1 MRSLTRAH
9 SRKRPALVE
18 TKISSV
24 VAYKSF
30 DCSIFLFL
38 LFSVST
44 ADTIQVQYIQQGSL
58 KIDTNNARWTHRTSS
73 NGFMAFSYYGEVVKH
88 SLDADADADYNVSE
102 FKFKTPILI
111 NGSAVVEVSGENSLL
126 IFSSEGIFIGVDIQV
141 GKAKSGLKKSVGGYC
156 VSDQRAYGKEL
167 NVTAS

>member
-1 MRSLTRAH
+1 M
-9 SRKRPALVE
+9 
-18 TKISSV
+18 

-30 DCSIFLFL
+30 DCSISLFL

-44 ADTIQVQYIQQGSL
+44 ADTIQVQYIQQETL

-73 NGFMAFSYYGEVVKH
+73 NGFMAFSYYGEIVQH
-88 SLDADADADYNVSE
+88 SLDAKAHYNVSE

-156 VSDQRAYGKEL
+156 VSDQRAYGKER

>member
-1 MRSLTRAH
+1 
-9 SRKRPALVE
+9 
-18 TKISSV
+18 
-24 VAYKSF
+24 
-30 DCSIFLFL
+30 
-38 LFSVST
+38 
-44 ADTIQVQYIQQGSL
+44 
-58 KIDTNNARWTHRTSS
+58 
-73 NGFMAFSYYGEVVKH
+73 MAFSYCGEIVQH
-88 SLDADADADYNVSE
+88 SLDAKVHYNVSE

-111 NGSAVVEVSGENSLL
+111 NGSAVVSGENSLL

>member
-1 MRSLTRAH
+1 
-9 SRKRPALVE
+9 
-18 TKISSV
+18 
-24 VAYKSF
+24 
-30 DCSIFLFL
+30 
-38 LFSVST
+38 
-44 ADTIQVQYIQQGSL
+44 
-58 KIDTNNARWTHRTSS
+58 
-73 NGFMAFSYYGEVVKH
+73 MAFSYYGEVVPH
-88 SLDADADADYNVSE
+88 SLDADAHYNVSE

>member
-1 MRSLTRAH
+1 
-9 SRKRPALVE
+9 
-18 TKISSV
+18 
-24 VAYKSF
+24 
-30 DCSIFLFL
+30 
-38 LFSVST
+38 
-44 ADTIQVQYIQQGSL
+44 
-58 KIDTNNARWTHRTSS
+58 
-73 NGFMAFSYYGEVVKH
+73 MAFSYDGEVVPH
-88 SLDADADADYNVSE
+88 SLHAEAHYNVSE